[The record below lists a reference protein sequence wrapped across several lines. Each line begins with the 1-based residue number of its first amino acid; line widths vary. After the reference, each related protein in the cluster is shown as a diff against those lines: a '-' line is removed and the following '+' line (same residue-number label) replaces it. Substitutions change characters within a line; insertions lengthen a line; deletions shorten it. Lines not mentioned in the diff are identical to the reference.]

1 MERNLEF
8 GTVDLHFIREYVP
21 LGKPLFEMCWFYN
34 MGNRHCPNS
43 FRPSTPLCQMG
54 KRGKKGPQTKPS
66 WQALTPAGN
75 VGNKCPKPSWL
86 AFTPPPPPLTGNANT
101 ETTHF

>member
-21 LGKPLFEMCWFYN
+21 LGKPLFEMCWFY

-43 FRPSTPLCQMG
+43 FRPSTPFV
-54 KRGKKGPQTKPS
+54 KRANVEKSAQII
-66 WQALTPAGN
+66 WQAYTLPGN
-75 VGNKCPKPSWL
+75 VGKKEPQTIL
-86 AFTPPPPPLTGNANT
+86 ASLYTPTPHL
-101 ETTHF
+101 

>member
-21 LGKPLFEMCWFYN
+21 LGKSLFEMCWFY

-43 FRPSTPLCQMG
+43 FRPSTPLCQTG
-54 KRGKKGPQTKPS
+54 KRGKK
-66 WQALTPAGN
+66 
-75 VGNKCPKPSWL
+75 CPKPNH
-86 AFTPPPPPLTGNANT
+86 PGKPLHPQATWGKNALS
-101 ETTHF
+101 HPG